1 MANSKRTILSMA
13 PLFLSMSLMFLG
25 NGLIIP
31 SAGVEL
37 KNAGADELIIGLINT
52 CFFIGAMISTILAHR
67 IVSKVGHIRS
77 FAIFTAVFGVSAML
91 HALSLNLY
99 FWAILRALLGF
110 CYYALLMVIESWLN
124 AKISNSVRSRVIAFY
139 EAVFYVSFGAGILIL
154 ALNLASFEVFII
166 SAAFIMLS
174 SIPLNLIKIKEPL
187 VPQKERISIPKIFSI
202 VPLALAG
209 SVTAGVLVNGFFSM
223 SSVFILLQGYGAKE
237 ASFFMTIAMAGG
249 FCAQLFIGKFSDRFG
264 RRPAIILSCVTALIA
279 ASAFLLLKNANFA
292 LWCALAFILGSGI
305 FCLYGL
311 SIARANDEINEKSQS
326 AKVARTLLF
335 SYSLGSIV
343 SPLLTGGAMKIFGV
357 GGFIYVYIFLL
368 VFLLAFA
375 LSKKTIAAQFRKSYE
390 PLTVRAHLDG
400 ELKTGGGDG
409 DFK

>member
-1 MANSKRTILSMA
+1 MA

-154 ALNLASFEVFII
+154 ALNLASFEVYYALVY
-166 SAAFIMLS
+166 SA
-174 SIPLNLIKIKEPL
+174 
-187 VPQKERISIPKIFSI
+187 
-202 VPLALAG
+202 
-209 SVTAGVLVNGFFSM
+209 
-223 SSVFILLQGYGAKE
+223 
-237 ASFFMTIAMAGG
+237 
-249 FCAQLFIGKFSDRFG
+249 
-264 RRPAIILSCVTALIA
+264 
-279 ASAFLLLKNANFA
+279 
-292 LWCALAFILGSGI
+292 
-305 FCLYGL
+305 
-311 SIARANDEINEKSQS
+311 
-326 AKVARTLLF
+326 
-335 SYSLGSIV
+335 
-343 SPLLTGGAMKIFGV
+343 
-357 GGFIYVYIFLL
+357 
-368 VFLLAFA
+368 
-375 LSKKTIAAQFRKSYE
+375 
-390 PLTVRAHLDG
+390 
-400 ELKTGGGDG
+400 
-409 DFK
+409 